1 MKAAKKALQ
10 RRVDVRRLHLKDV
23 DAYVCKL

>member
-10 RRVDVRRLHLKDV
+10 RRVDVRRLHLQDV
-23 DAYVCKL
+23 DFYICKL